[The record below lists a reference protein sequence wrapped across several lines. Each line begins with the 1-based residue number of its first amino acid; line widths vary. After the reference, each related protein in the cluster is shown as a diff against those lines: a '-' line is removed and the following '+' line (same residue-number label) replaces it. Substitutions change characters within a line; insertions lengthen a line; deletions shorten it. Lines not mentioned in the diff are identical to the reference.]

1 MKKLHL
7 YQVVLSL
14 LSVAAWLKLN
24 VAAISCAL
32 IMSDFVRTRQEC
44 RDVTSFTG
52 ADDLTRSSYV
62 PDTEVQRHIN
72 HHSPVIWNNRVPW
85 HNMHPAI
92 CAQMERERCL
102 LHPHAWPRVID
113 QNHDMATCRW
123 PLSSAIRRRS
133 YSRDETR
140 DAIRIHTKNEIHEM
154 IADRYWKQQLP
165 DGAFIFLPLSHLIYH
180 ALPSASLMTDLIWSF
195 RISGLLDIT
204 WRYFDIF
211 GDHSGTSLWW
221 DFPMVSHQNVVCVPR
236 WQLGTGA
243 SDVYN
248 VYIYIILYYIIS
260 YNIIS
265 YYIIFY

>member
-1 MKKLHL
+1 MGLHVIQFCKGLRISAYPSLFPYPHRILKKLHL

-62 PDTEVQRHIN
+62 RDTEVQRHIN

-113 QNHDMATCRW
+113 HNHDMAACRW
-123 PLSSAIRRRS
+123 PLSCAIRRRS

-140 DAIRIHTKNEIHEM
+140 DAIRIHTKNEIHENPLL
-154 IADRYWKQQLP
+154 IATESSNCQMGHSFFCLCPIWFITPFPQLRC
-165 DGAFIFLPLSHLIYH
+165 
-180 ALPSASLMTDLIWSF
+180 SASLMADLIWSF
-195 RISGLLDIT
+195 RDLPVVRLSNGFPPKCCLCAEVAT
-204 WRYFDIF
+204 WHRR
-211 GDHSGTSLWW
+211 LR
-221 DFPMVSHQNVVCVPR
+221 C
-236 WQLGTGA
+236 L
-243 SDVYN
+243 
-248 VYIYIILYYIIS
+248 
-260 YNIIS
+260 
-265 YYIIFY
+265 